1 MPTSYTEKVSTLS
14 EANPQER
21 QKKNPGIQMFFAL
34 PFNFYVIFIPCFGGR
49 IDLHFFLQIISSLC
63 FICALLPYLPI
74 NYLLDQGKNY

>member
-49 IDLHFFLQIISSLC
+49 IDLYFFSPDNIFPLFYMCII
-63 FICALLPYLPI
+63 ALSPH
-74 NYLLDQGKNY
+74 YLLEQGKKY